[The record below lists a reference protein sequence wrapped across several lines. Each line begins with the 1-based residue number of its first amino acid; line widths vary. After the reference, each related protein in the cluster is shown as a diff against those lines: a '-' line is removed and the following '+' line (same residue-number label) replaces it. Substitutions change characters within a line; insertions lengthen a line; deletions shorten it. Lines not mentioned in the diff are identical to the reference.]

1 MKIVTCHGHPLP
13 ILQAHAKIGAT
24 QQIYC
29 IITNISRRIT
39 KMMML
44 LQDIYIYVDVYDSRP
59 IINIFKNIQ
68 SDSALEVIDFSIE
81 KKDSSKTKPKPN
93 KDRNPYYGD
102 LHVHTKYSFD
112 AYVFGVT
119 ASPDDAYRYAKG
131 EGVKHPLGYEM
142 KLREPLDFYAVTDH
156 GFYMGMI
163 QAYADTTTDISQN
176 EFAEPFHNLNR
187 LDNLTVESAGERSN
201 IFSSVLGAT
210 IIQPYPD
217 WHPKLLKAY
226 LTRNTQGALQS
237 FDYDIHKSAWADVAR
252 SANEHN
258 DPGHFTTFIGYEFTT
273 STDIEGGNLHRNVIF
288 NSSKASIR
296 PWTRIDSINPED
308 LWTWQDKLRDKGVDT
323 IAIPHNSNGSN
334 GQMFEMESF
343 KGNALDIEYAK
354 KRMRNEPLVE
364 ITQVKGTSDTHPLLS
379 PDDEWADFE
388 IMDVRVGSRPP
399 TYSKPSGSYV
409 REAYLNGLTLE
420 FTKQGNPYK
429 FGLIGSTDTHVVA
442 ASLDESN
449 FWSKVGLLDG
459 DPENRGSVPLKEENV
474 ERLDEYMRAFN
485 QPVSR
490 VSLEQG
496 EYANTGFTQWGASG
510 LAAAWAEENTRESI
524 FNAFRR
530 KETFATT
537 GTRIAVRFFGGY
549 NLSSID
555 LNSESLVSEAYQ
567 KGVTMGSDLLH
578 NENKIPEFLVW
589 AQRDKNGAPLQRI
602 QIIKGWIDNNSGRPK
617 EKVFDVACS
626 DGMQPDPITNR
637 CPDNGARV
645 NINDCSISTNVGSSE
660 LKTVWKDPEFA
671 PDDKT
676 FYYVRVLENP
686 TCRWSTWDAIKAGYK
701 PREGLHET
709 IQERAWSSPIW
720 YIPEQSDVEVV
731 PLGGT
736 IQLRNID

>member
-1 MKIVTCHGHPLP
+1 M
-13 ILQAHAKIGAT
+13 
-24 QQIYC
+24 
-29 IITNISRRIT
+29 
-39 KMMML
+39 
-44 LQDIYIYVDVYDSRP
+44 
-59 IINIFKNIQ
+59 Q
-68 SDSALEVIDFSIE
+68 SDSALEVVDFSV
-81 KKDSSKTKPKPN
+81 DSTKNSNSRPMPN

-131 EGVKHPLGYEM
+131 AAVKHPLGYEM

-163 QAYADTTTDISQN
+163 QAYADTSTDISQN
-176 EFAEPFHNLNR
+176 DFAEPFHNLNR

-210 IIQPYPD
+210 IIKPYPD
-217 WHPKLLKAY
+217 WHPNLLKAY
-226 LTRNTQGALQS
+226 FSRNTQGALRS

-258 DPGHFTTFIGYEFTT
+258 DPGNFTTFIGYEFTT

-288 NSSKASIR
+288 ESSKASIR

-308 LWTWQDKLRDKGVDT
+308 LWTWQDRLREKGVDT
-323 IAIPHNSNGSN
+323 ISMPHNSNGSN

-343 KGNALDIEYAK
+343 KGNALDVEYAE

-364 ITQVKGTSDTHPLLS
+364 ITQVKGTSETHPLLS

-429 FGLIGSTDTHVVA
+429 FGLIGSSDTHVVA
-442 ASLDESN
+442 SSLDESN
-449 FWSKVGLLDG
+449 YWSKVGLLDG

-474 ERLDEYMRAFN
+474 ARLEEYMRAFN
-485 QPVSR
+485 QPISTVT
-490 VSLEQG
+490 LEQG

-510 LAAAWAEENTRESI
+510 LAAAWAEENTRESL
-524 FNAFRR
+524 FAAFRR

-537 GTRIAVRFFGGY
+537 GPRISVRFFGGY

-555 LNSESLVSEAYQ
+555 LNSESLVSEAYS
-567 KGVTMGSDLLH
+567 KGVTMGADLL
-578 NENKIPEFLVW
+578 NNDDQIPEFIVW
-589 AQRDKNGAPLQRI
+589 ALRDMNSAPLQRI
-602 QIIKGWIDNNSGRPK
+602 QIIKGWIDMNSGRPK

-626 DGMQPDPITNR
+626 DGLEPDPITNR

-645 NINDCSISTNVGSSE
+645 NINDCSISSNVGSSE
-660 LKTVWKDPEFA
+660 LKTVWKDPEFKV
-671 PDDKT
+671 DDKA

-686 TCRWSTWDAIKAGYK
+686 TCRWSTWDAIKSGFK

-720 YIPEQSDVEVV
+720 YIPKQSEVEVI

>member
-1 MKIVTCHGHPLP
+1 MKYLRNLI
-13 ILQAHAKIGAT
+13 ILVVG
-24 QQIYC
+24 
-29 IITNISRRIT
+29 
-39 KMMML
+39 L
-44 LQDIYIYVDVYDSRP
+44 YILTLGLVYVDVYDSRP
-59 IINIFKNIQ
+59 LISLFKKMQ
-68 SDSALEVIDFSIE
+68 SDSALEVVDFSV
-81 KKDSSKTKPKPN
+81 DSTKNSNSRPMPN

-131 EGVKHPLGYEM
+131 AAVKHPLGYEM

-163 QAYADTTTDISQN
+163 QAYADTSTDISQN
-176 EFAEPFHNLNR
+176 DFAEPFHNLNR

-210 IIQPYPD
+210 IIKPYPD
-217 WHPKLLKAY
+217 WHPNLLKAY
-226 LTRNTQGALQS
+226 FSRNTQGALRS

-258 DPGHFTTFIGYEFTT
+258 DPGNFTTFIGYEFTT

-288 NSSKASIR
+288 ESSKASIR

-308 LWTWQDKLRDKGVDT
+308 LWTWQDRLREKGVDT
-323 IAIPHNSNGSN
+323 ISMPHNSNGSN

-343 KGNALDIEYAK
+343 KGNALDVEYAE

-364 ITQVKGTSDTHPLLS
+364 ITQVKGTSETHPLLS

-429 FGLIGSTDTHVVA
+429 FGLIGSSDTHVVA
-442 ASLDESN
+442 SSLDESN
-449 FWSKVGLLDG
+449 YWSKVGLLDG

-474 ERLDEYMRAFN
+474 ARLEEYMRAFN
-485 QPVSR
+485 QPISTVT
-490 VSLEQG
+490 LEQG

-510 LAAAWAEENTRESI
+510 LAAAWAEENTRESL
-524 FNAFRR
+524 FAAFRR

-537 GTRIAVRFFGGY
+537 GPRISVRFFGGY

-555 LNSESLVSEAYQ
+555 LNSESLVSEAYS
-567 KGVTMGSDLLH
+567 KGVTMGADLL
-578 NENKIPEFLVW
+578 NNDDQIPEFIVW
-589 AQRDKNGAPLQRI
+589 ALRDMNSAPLQRI
-602 QIIKGWIDNNSGRPK
+602 QIIKGWIDMNSGRPK

-626 DGMQPDPITNR
+626 DGLEPDPITNR

-645 NINDCSISTNVGSSE
+645 NINDCSITSNVGSSE
-660 LKTVWKDPEFA
+660 LKTVWKDPEFKV
-671 PDDKT
+671 DDKA

-686 TCRWSTWDAIKAGYK
+686 TCRWSTWDAIKSGFK

-720 YIPEQSDVEVV
+720 YIPKQSEVEVI

>member
-1 MKIVTCHGHPLP
+1 MKYLRNLIILIVGLYVLTLGL
-13 ILQAHAKIGAT
+13 
-24 QQIYC
+24 
-29 IITNISRRIT
+29 
-39 KMMML
+39 
-44 LQDIYIYVDVYDSRP
+44 IYVDVYDSRP
-59 IINIFKNIQ
+59 VISLFKKMQ
-68 SDSALEVIDFSIE
+68 SDSALEVVDFSV
-81 KKDSSKTKPKPN
+81 DSTKNSNSRPMPN

-131 EGVKHPLGYEM
+131 AAVKHPLGYEM
-142 KLREPLDFYAVTDH
+142 KLQEPLDFYAVTDH

-163 QAYADTTTDISQN
+163 QAYADTSTDISQN
-176 EFAEPFHNLNR
+176 DFAEPFHNLNR

-210 IIQPYPD
+210 IIKPYPD
-217 WHPKLLKAY
+217 WHPNLLKAY
-226 LTRNTQGALQS
+226 FSRNTQGALRS

-258 DPGHFTTFIGYEFTT
+258 DPGNFTTFIGYEFTT

-288 NSSKASIR
+288 ESSKASIR

-308 LWTWQDKLRDKGVDT
+308 LWTWQDRLREKGVDT
-323 IAIPHNSNGSN
+323 ISMPHNSNGSN

-343 KGNALDIEYAK
+343 KGNALDVEYAE

-364 ITQVKGTSDTHPLLS
+364 ITQVKGTSETHPLLS

-442 ASLDESN
+442 SSLDESN
-449 FWSKVGLLDG
+449 YWSKVGLLDG

-474 ERLDEYMRAFN
+474 ERLEEYMRAFN
-485 QPVSR
+485 QPISTVT
-490 VSLEQG
+490 LDQG

-510 LAAAWAEENTRESI
+510 LAAAWAEENTRESL
-524 FNAFRR
+524 FAAFRR

-537 GTRIAVRFFGGY
+537 GPRISVRFFGGY

-555 LNSESLVSEAYQ
+555 LNSESLVSEAYS
-567 KGVTMGSDLLH
+567 KGVTMGADLL
-578 NENKIPEFLVW
+578 NNDDQIPEFIVW
-589 AQRDKNGAPLQRI
+589 ALRDMNSAPLQRI
-602 QIIKGWIDNNSGRPK
+602 QIIKGWIDMNSGRPK

-626 DGMQPDPITNR
+626 DGLEPDPITNR

-645 NINDCSISTNVGSSE
+645 NINDCSITSNVGSSE
-660 LKTVWKDPEFA
+660 LKTVWKDPEFKV
-671 PDDKT
+671 DDKA

-686 TCRWSTWDAIKAGYK
+686 TCRWSTWDAIKSGFK

-720 YIPEQSDVEVV
+720 YIPKQSEVEVI

>member
-1 MKIVTCHGHPLP
+1 MKYLRNLIILIVGLY
-13 ILQAHAKIGAT
+13 ILTLG
-24 QQIYC
+24 
-29 IITNISRRIT
+29 
-39 KMMML
+39 L
-44 LQDIYIYVDVYDSRP
+44 VYVDVYDSRP
-59 IINIFKNIQ
+59 LISLFKKMQ
-68 SDSALEVIDFSIE
+68 SDSALEVVDFSV
-81 KKDSSKTKPKPN
+81 DSSKNSNSRPLPN
-93 KDRNPYYGD
+93 RDRNPYYGD

-131 EGVKHPLGYEM
+131 AAVKHPLGYEM
-142 KLREPLDFYAVTDH
+142 KLQEPLDFYAVTDH

-163 QAYADTTTDISQN
+163 QAYADTSTDISQN
-176 EFAEPFHNLNR
+176 DFAEPFHNLNR

-210 IIQPYPD
+210 IIKPYPD
-217 WHPKLLKAY
+217 WHPNLLKAY
-226 LTRNTQGALQS
+226 FSRNTQGALRS

-258 DPGHFTTFIGYEFTT
+258 DPGNFTTFIGYEFTT

-288 NSSKASIR
+288 ESSKASIR

-308 LWTWQDKLRDKGVDT
+308 LWTWQDRLREKGVDT
-323 IAIPHNSNGSN
+323 ISMPHNSNGSN

-343 KGNALDIEYAK
+343 KGNALDVEYAE

-364 ITQVKGTSDTHPLLS
+364 ITQVKGTSETHPLLS

-429 FGLIGSTDTHVVA
+429 FGLIGSSDTHVVA
-442 ASLDESN
+442 SSLDESN
-449 FWSKVGLLDG
+449 YWSKVGLLDG

-474 ERLDEYMRAFN
+474 ARLEEYMRAFN
-485 QPVSR
+485 QPIST

-510 LAAAWAEENTRESI
+510 LAAAWAEENTRESL
-524 FNAFRR
+524 FAAFRR

-537 GTRIAVRFFGGY
+537 GPRISVRFFGGY

-555 LNSESLVSEAYQ
+555 LNSESLVSEAYS
-567 KGVTMGSDLLH
+567 KGVTMGADLL
-578 NENKIPEFLVW
+578 NNDDQIPEFIVW
-589 AQRDKNGAPLQRI
+589 ALRDMNSAPLQRI
-602 QIIKGWIDNNSGRPK
+602 QIIKGWIDMNSGRPK

-626 DGMQPDPITNR
+626 DGLEPDPITNR

-645 NINDCSISTNVGSSE
+645 NINDCSITSNVGSSE
-660 LKTVWKDPEFA
+660 LKTVWKDPEFKV
-671 PDDKT
+671 DDKA

-686 TCRWSTWDAIKAGYK
+686 TCRWSTWDAIKSGFK

-720 YIPEQSDVEVV
+720 YIPKQSEVEVI

>member
-1 MKIVTCHGHPLP
+1 MKYLRNLIILIVGLYVLTLGL
-13 ILQAHAKIGAT
+13 
-24 QQIYC
+24 
-29 IITNISRRIT
+29 
-39 KMMML
+39 
-44 LQDIYIYVDVYDSRP
+44 IYVDVYDSRP
-59 IINIFKNIQ
+59 VISLFKKMQ
-68 SDSALEVIDFSIE
+68 SDSALEVVDFSV
-81 KKDSSKTKPKPN
+81 DSTKNSNSRPMPN

-131 EGVKHPLGYEM
+131 AAVKHPLGYEM

-163 QAYADTTTDISQN
+163 QAYADTSTDISQN
-176 EFAEPFHNLNR
+176 DFAEPFHNLNR

-210 IIQPYPD
+210 IIKPYPD
-217 WHPKLLKAY
+217 WHPNLLKAY
-226 LTRNTQGALQS
+226 FSRNTQGALRS

-258 DPGHFTTFIGYEFTT
+258 DPGNFTTFIGYEFTT

-288 NSSKASIR
+288 ESSKASIR

-308 LWTWQDKLRDKGVDT
+308 LWTWQDRLREKGVDT
-323 IAIPHNSNGSN
+323 ISMPHNSNGSN

-343 KGNALDIEYAK
+343 KGNALDVEYAE

-364 ITQVKGTSDTHPLLS
+364 ITQVKGTSETHPLLS

-442 ASLDESN
+442 SSLDESN
-449 FWSKVGLLDG
+449 YWSKVGLLDG

-474 ERLDEYMRAFN
+474 ARLEEYMRAFN
-485 QPVSR
+485 QPIST

-510 LAAAWAEENTRESI
+510 LAAAWAEENTRESL
-524 FNAFRR
+524 FAAFRR

-537 GTRIAVRFFGGY
+537 GPRISVRFFGGY

-555 LNSESLVSEAYQ
+555 LNSESLVSEAYS
-567 KGVTMGSDLLH
+567 KGVTMGADLL
-578 NENKIPEFLVW
+578 NNDDQIPEFIVW
-589 AQRDKNGAPLQRI
+589 ALRDMNSAPLQRI
-602 QIIKGWIDNNSGRPK
+602 QIIKGWIDMNSGRPK

-626 DGMQPDPITNR
+626 DGLEPDPITNR

-645 NINDCSISTNVGSSE
+645 NINDCSITSNVGSSE
-660 LKTVWKDPEFA
+660 LKTVWKDPEFKV
-671 PDDKT
+671 DDKA

-686 TCRWSTWDAIKAGYK
+686 TCRWSTWDAIKSGFK

-720 YIPEQSDVEVV
+720 YIPKQSEVEVI

>member
-1 MKIVTCHGHPLP
+1 MKYLRNLI
-13 ILQAHAKIGAT
+13 ILVVGLYVLT
-24 QQIYC
+24 
-29 IITNISRRIT
+29 
-39 KMMML
+39 L
-44 LQDIYIYVDVYDSRP
+44 GLIYVDVYDSRP
-59 IINIFKNIQ
+59 VISLFKKMQ
-68 SDSALEVIDFSIE
+68 SDSALEVVDFSV
-81 KKDSSKTKPKPN
+81 DSSKNSNSRPLPN
-93 KDRNPYYGD
+93 RDRNPYYGD

-131 EGVKHPLGYEM
+131 AAVKHPLGYEM
-142 KLREPLDFYAVTDH
+142 KLQEPLDFYAVTDH

-163 QAYADTTTDISQN
+163 QAYADTSTDISQN
-176 EFAEPFHNLNR
+176 DFAEPFHNLNR

-210 IIQPYPD
+210 IIKPYPD
-217 WHPKLLKAY
+217 WHPNLLKAY
-226 LTRNTQGALQS
+226 FSRNTQGALRS

-258 DPGHFTTFIGYEFTT
+258 DPGNFTTFIGYEFTT

-288 NSSKASIR
+288 ESSKASIR

-308 LWTWQDKLRDKGVDT
+308 LWTWQDRLREKGVDT
-323 IAIPHNSNGSN
+323 ISMPHNSNGSN

-343 KGNALDIEYAK
+343 KGNALDVEYAE

-364 ITQVKGTSDTHPLLS
+364 ITQVKGTSETHPLLS

-442 ASLDESN
+442 SSLDESN
-449 FWSKVGLLDG
+449 YWSKVGLLDG

-474 ERLDEYMRAFN
+474 ERLEEYMRAFN
-485 QPVSR
+485 QPISTVT
-490 VSLEQG
+490 LDQG

-510 LAAAWAEENTRESI
+510 LAAAWAEENTRESL
-524 FNAFRR
+524 FAAFRR

-537 GTRIAVRFFGGY
+537 GPRISVRFFGGY

-555 LNSESLVSEAYQ
+555 LNSESLVSEAYS
-567 KGVTMGSDLLH
+567 KGVTMGADLL
-578 NENKIPEFLVW
+578 NNDDQIPEFIVW
-589 AQRDKNGAPLQRI
+589 ALRDMNSAPLQRI
-602 QIIKGWIDNNSGRPK
+602 QIIKGWIDMNSGRPK

-626 DGMQPDPITNR
+626 DGMEPDPITNR
-637 CPDNGARV
+637 CPDNRARV
-645 NINDCSISTNVGSSE
+645 NINDCSITSNVGSSE
-660 LKTVWKDPEFA
+660 LKTVWKDPEFKV
-671 PDDKT
+671 DDKA

-686 TCRWSTWDAIKAGYK
+686 TCRWSTWDAIKSGFK

-720 YIPEQSDVEVV
+720 YIPKQSEVEVI

>member
-1 MKIVTCHGHPLP
+1 MKYLRNLIILIVGLY
-13 ILQAHAKIGAT
+13 ILTLG
-24 QQIYC
+24 
-29 IITNISRRIT
+29 
-39 KMMML
+39 L
-44 LQDIYIYVDVYDSRP
+44 VYVDVYDSRP
-59 IINIFKNIQ
+59 LISLFKKMQ
-68 SDSALEVIDFSIE
+68 SDSALEVVDFSV
-81 KKDSSKTKPKPN
+81 DSSKNSNSRPMPN

-131 EGVKHPLGYEM
+131 AAVKHPLGYEM
-142 KLREPLDFYAVTDH
+142 KLQEPLDFYAVTDH

-163 QAYADTTTDISQN
+163 QAYADTSTEISQN
-176 EFAEPFHNLNR
+176 DFAEPFHNLNR

-210 IIQPYPD
+210 IIKPYPD
-217 WHPKLLKAY
+217 WHPNLLKAY
-226 LTRNTQGALQS
+226 FSRNTQGALRS

-258 DPGHFTTFIGYEFTT
+258 DPGNFTTFIGYEFTT

-288 NSSKASIR
+288 ESSKASIR

-308 LWTWQDKLRDKGVDT
+308 LWTWQDRLRERGVDT
-323 IAIPHNSNGSN
+323 ISMPHNSNGSN

-343 KGNALDIEYAK
+343 KGNALDVEYAE

-364 ITQVKGTSDTHPLLS
+364 ITQVKGTSETHPLLS

-429 FGLIGSTDTHVVA
+429 FGLIGSSDTHVVA
-442 ASLDESN
+442 SSLDESN
-449 FWSKVGLLDG
+449 YWSKVGLLDG

-474 ERLDEYMRAFN
+474 ERLEEYMRAFN
-485 QPVSR
+485 QPISTVT
-490 VSLEQG
+490 LEQG

-510 LAAAWAEENTRESI
+510 LAAAWAEENTRESL
-524 FNAFRR
+524 FAAFRR

-537 GTRIAVRFFGGY
+537 GPRISVRFFGGY

-555 LNSESLVSEAYQ
+555 LNSESLVSEAYS
-567 KGVTMGSDLLH
+567 KGVTMGADLL
-578 NENKIPEFLVW
+578 NNDDQIPEFIVW
-589 AQRDKNGAPLQRI
+589 ALRDMNSAPLQRI
-602 QIIKGWIDNNSGRPK
+602 QIIKGWIDMNSGRPK

-626 DGMQPDPITNR
+626 DGLEPDPITNR

-645 NINDCSISTNVGSSE
+645 NINDCSITSNVGSSE
-660 LKTVWKDPEFA
+660 LKTVWKDPEFKV
-671 PDDKT
+671 DDKA

-686 TCRWSTWDAIKAGYK
+686 TCRWSTWDAIKSGFK

-720 YIPEQSDVEVV
+720 YIPKQSEVEVI

>member
-1 MKIVTCHGHPLP
+1 MKHLRNA
-13 ILQAHAKIGAT
+13 ILVIIGLYVLT
-24 QQIYC
+24 
-29 IITNISRRIT
+29 
-39 KMMML
+39 L
-44 LQDIYIYVDVYDSRP
+44 GLVYVDVYDSRP
-59 IINIFKNIQ
+59 IISLFKNIQ
-68 SDSALEVIDFSIE
+68 SDSALEVVDFSVE

-163 QAYADTTTDISQN
+163 QAYADTSTDISQN

-720 YIPEQSDVEVV
+720 YIPKQSDVEVV

>member
-1 MKIVTCHGHPLP
+1 MKYLRNLIILIVGLY
-13 ILQAHAKIGAT
+13 ILTLG
-24 QQIYC
+24 
-29 IITNISRRIT
+29 
-39 KMMML
+39 L
-44 LQDIYIYVDVYDSRP
+44 VYVDVYDSRP
-59 IINIFKNIQ
+59 LISLFKKMQ
-68 SDSALEVIDFSIE
+68 SDSALEVVDFSV
-81 KKDSSKTKPKPN
+81 DSSKNSNSRPLPN
-93 KDRNPYYGD
+93 RDRNPYYGD

-131 EGVKHPLGYEM
+131 AAVKHPLGYEM
-142 KLREPLDFYAVTDH
+142 KLQEPLDFYAVTDH

-163 QAYADTTTDISQN
+163 QAYADTSTDISQN
-176 EFAEPFHNLNR
+176 DFAEPFHNLNR

-210 IIQPYPD
+210 IIKPYPD
-217 WHPKLLKAY
+217 WHPNLLKAY
-226 LTRNTQGALQS
+226 FSRNTQGALRS

-258 DPGHFTTFIGYEFTT
+258 DPGNFTTFIGYEFTT

-288 NSSKASIR
+288 ESSKASIR

-308 LWTWQDKLRDKGVDT
+308 LWTWQDRLREKGVDT
-323 IAIPHNSNGSN
+323 ISMPHNSNGSN

-343 KGNALDIEYAK
+343 KGNALDVEYAE

-364 ITQVKGTSDTHPLLS
+364 ITQVKGTSETHPLLS

-442 ASLDESN
+442 SSLDESN
-449 FWSKVGLLDG
+449 YWSKVGLLDG

-474 ERLDEYMRAFN
+474 ARLEEYMRAFN
-485 QPVSR
+485 QPIST

-510 LAAAWAEENTRESI
+510 LAAAWAEENTRESL
-524 FNAFRR
+524 FAAFRR

-537 GTRIAVRFFGGY
+537 GPRISVRFFGGY

-555 LNSESLVSEAYQ
+555 LNSESLVNEAYS
-567 KGVTMGSDLLH
+567 KGVTMGADLL
-578 NENKIPEFLVW
+578 NNDDQIPEFIVW
-589 AQRDKNGAPLQRI
+589 ALRDMNSAPLQRI
-602 QIIKGWIDNNSGRPK
+602 QIIKGWIDMNSGRPK

-626 DGMQPDPITNR
+626 DGLEPDPITNR

-645 NINDCSISTNVGSSE
+645 NINDCSITSNVGSSE
-660 LKTVWKDPEFA
+660 LKTVWKDPEFKV
-671 PDDKT
+671 DDKA

-686 TCRWSTWDAIKAGYK
+686 TCRWSTWDAIKSGFK

-720 YIPEQSDVEVV
+720 YIPKQSEVEVI

>member
-1 MKIVTCHGHPLP
+1 MKHLRNA
-13 ILQAHAKIGAT
+13 ILVIIGLYVL
-24 QQIYC
+24 I
-29 IITNISRRIT
+29 
-39 KMMML
+39 L
-44 LQDIYIYVDVYDSRP
+44 GLVYVDVYDSRP
-59 IINIFKNIQ
+59 IISLFKNIQ
-68 SDSALEVIDFSIE
+68 SDSSLEVVDFSVE

-343 KGNALDIEYAK
+343 KGNALDIEYAN

-429 FGLIGSTDTHVVA
+429 FGLIGSSDTHVVA

-459 DPENRGSVPLKEENV
+459 DPENRGSVPLKEENI

-617 EKVFDVACS
+617 EKVFDVVCS

>member
-1 MKIVTCHGHPLP
+1 MKHLRNA
-13 ILQAHAKIGAT
+13 ILVIIG
-24 QQIYC
+24 IYVL
-29 IITNISRRIT
+29 T
-39 KMMML
+39 L
-44 LQDIYIYVDVYDSRP
+44 GLVYVDVYDSRP
-59 IINIFKNIQ
+59 IISLFKNIQ
-68 SDSALEVIDFSIE
+68 SDSALKVVDFSVE

-555 LNSESLVSEAYQ
+555 LNSQSLVSEAYE

>member
-1 MKIVTCHGHPLP
+1 MKYLRNLIILIVGLY
-13 ILQAHAKIGAT
+13 ILTLG
-24 QQIYC
+24 
-29 IITNISRRIT
+29 
-39 KMMML
+39 L
-44 LQDIYIYVDVYDSRP
+44 VYVDVYDSRP
-59 IINIFKNIQ
+59 LISLFKKMQ
-68 SDSALEVIDFSIE
+68 SDSALEVVDFSV
-81 KKDSSKTKPKPN
+81 DSTKNSNSRPMPN
-93 KDRNPYYGD
+93 KNRNPYYGD

-131 EGVKHPLGYEM
+131 AAVKHPLGYEM

-163 QAYADTTTDISQN
+163 QAYADTSTDISQN
-176 EFAEPFHNLNR
+176 DFAEPFHNLNR

-210 IIQPYPD
+210 IIKPYPD
-217 WHPKLLKAY
+217 WHPNLLKAY
-226 LTRNTQGALQS
+226 FSRNTQGALRS

-258 DPGHFTTFIGYEFTT
+258 DPGNFTTFIGYEFTT

-288 NSSKASIR
+288 ESSKASIR

-308 LWTWQDKLRDKGVDT
+308 LWTWQDRLREKGVDT
-323 IAIPHNSNGSN
+323 ISMPHNSNGSN

-343 KGNALDIEYAK
+343 KGNALDVEYAE

-364 ITQVKGTSDTHPLLS
+364 ITQVKGTSETHPLLS

-442 ASLDESN
+442 SSLDESN
-449 FWSKVGLLDG
+449 YWSKVGLLDG

-474 ERLDEYMRAFN
+474 ARLEEYMRAFN
-485 QPVSR
+485 QPIST

-510 LAAAWAEENTRESI
+510 LAAAWAEENTRESL
-524 FNAFRR
+524 FAAFRR

-537 GTRIAVRFFGGY
+537 GPRISVRFFGGY

-555 LNSESLVSEAYQ
+555 LNSESLVSEAYS
-567 KGVTMGSDLLH
+567 KGVTMGADLL
-578 NENKIPEFLVW
+578 NNDDQIPEFIVW
-589 AQRDKNGAPLQRI
+589 ALRDMNSAPLQRI
-602 QIIKGWIDNNSGRPK
+602 QIIKGWIDMNSGRPK

-626 DGMQPDPITNR
+626 DGLEPDPITNR

-645 NINDCSISTNVGSSE
+645 NINDCSISSNVGSSE
-660 LKTVWKDPEFA
+660 LKTVWKDPEFKV
-671 PDDKT
+671 DDKA

-686 TCRWSTWDAIKAGYK
+686 TCRWSTWDAIKSGFK

-720 YIPEQSDVEVV
+720 YIPKQSEVEVI

>member
-1 MKIVTCHGHPLP
+1 MKYLRNLIILIVGLY
-13 ILQAHAKIGAT
+13 ILTLG
-24 QQIYC
+24 
-29 IITNISRRIT
+29 
-39 KMMML
+39 L
-44 LQDIYIYVDVYDSRP
+44 VYVDVYDSRP
-59 IINIFKNIQ
+59 LISLFKKMQ
-68 SDSALEVIDFSIE
+68 SDSALEVVDFSI
-81 KKDSSKTKPKPN
+81 DSTKNSNSRPMPN

-131 EGVKHPLGYEM
+131 AAVKHPLGYEM

-163 QAYADTTTDISQN
+163 QAYADTSTDISQN
-176 EFAEPFHNLNR
+176 DFAEPFHNLNR

-210 IIQPYPD
+210 IIKPYPD
-217 WHPKLLKAY
+217 WHPNLLKAY
-226 LTRNTQGALQS
+226 FSRNTQGALRS

-258 DPGHFTTFIGYEFTT
+258 DPGNFTTFIGYEFTT

-288 NSSKASIR
+288 ESSKASIR

-308 LWTWQDKLRDKGVDT
+308 LWTWQDRLREKGVDT
-323 IAIPHNSNGSN
+323 ISMPHNSNGSN

-343 KGNALDIEYAK
+343 KGNALDVEYAE

-364 ITQVKGTSDTHPLLS
+364 ITQVKGTSETHPLLS

-429 FGLIGSTDTHVVA
+429 FGLIGSSDTHVVA
-442 ASLDESN
+442 SSLDESN
-449 FWSKVGLLDG
+449 YWSKVGLLDG

-474 ERLDEYMRAFN
+474 ARLEEYMRAFN
-485 QPVSR
+485 QPISTVT
-490 VSLEQG
+490 LEQG

-510 LAAAWAEENTRESI
+510 LAAAWAEENTRESL
-524 FNAFRR
+524 FAAFRR

-537 GTRIAVRFFGGY
+537 GPRISVRFFGGY

-555 LNSESLVSEAYQ
+555 LNSESLVSEAYS
-567 KGVTMGSDLLH
+567 KGVTMGADLL
-578 NENKIPEFLVW
+578 NNDDQIPEFIVW
-589 AQRDKNGAPLQRI
+589 ALRDMNSAPLQRI
-602 QIIKGWIDNNSGRPK
+602 QIIKGWIDMNSGRPK

-626 DGMQPDPITNR
+626 DGLEPDPITNR

-645 NINDCSISTNVGSSE
+645 NINDCSITSNVGSSE
-660 LKTVWKDPEFA
+660 LKTVWKDPEFKV
-671 PDDKT
+671 DDKA

-686 TCRWSTWDAIKAGYK
+686 TCRWSTWDAIKSGFK

-720 YIPEQSDVEVV
+720 YIPKQSEVEVI

>member
-1 MKIVTCHGHPLP
+1 MKYLRNA
-13 ILQAHAKIGAT
+13 ILVIIGLYVL
-24 QQIYC
+24 I
-29 IITNISRRIT
+29 
-39 KMMML
+39 L
-44 LQDIYIYVDVYDSRP
+44 GLVYVDVYDSRP
-59 IINIFKNIQ
+59 IISLFKNIQ
-68 SDSALEVIDFSIE
+68 SDSSLEVVDFSVE

-201 IFSSVLGAT
+201 IFSSVLGAA

-217 WHPKLLKAY
+217 WHPKLLRAY

-343 KGNALDIEYAK
+343 KGNALDIEYAN

-429 FGLIGSTDTHVVA
+429 FGLIGSSDTHVVA

-459 DPENRGSVPLKEENV
+459 DPENRGSVPLKEENI

-617 EKVFDVACS
+617 EKVFDVVCS

>member
-1 MKIVTCHGHPLP
+1 MKYLRNLIILIVGLY
-13 ILQAHAKIGAT
+13 ILTLG
-24 QQIYC
+24 
-29 IITNISRRIT
+29 
-39 KMMML
+39 L
-44 LQDIYIYVDVYDSRP
+44 VYVDVYDSRP
-59 IINIFKNIQ
+59 LISLFKKMQ
-68 SDSALEVIDFSIE
+68 SDSALEVVDFSV
-81 KKDSSKTKPKPN
+81 DSTKNSNSRPMLN

-131 EGVKHPLGYEM
+131 AAVKHPLGYEM

-163 QAYADTTTDISQN
+163 QAYADTSTDISQN
-176 EFAEPFHNLNR
+176 DFAEPFHNLNR

-210 IIQPYPD
+210 IIKPYPD
-217 WHPKLLKAY
+217 WHPNLLKAY
-226 LTRNTQGALQS
+226 FSRNTQGALRS

-258 DPGHFTTFIGYEFTT
+258 DPGNFTTFIGYEFTT

-288 NSSKASIR
+288 ESSKASIR

-308 LWTWQDKLRDKGVDT
+308 LWTWQDRLREKGVDT
-323 IAIPHNSNGSN
+323 ISMPHNSNGSN

-343 KGNALDIEYAK
+343 KGNALDVEYAE

-364 ITQVKGTSDTHPLLS
+364 ITQVKGTSETHPLLS

-429 FGLIGSTDTHVVA
+429 FGLIGSSDTHVVA
-442 ASLDESN
+442 SSLDESN
-449 FWSKVGLLDG
+449 YWSKVGLLDG

-474 ERLDEYMRAFN
+474 ARLEEYMRAFN
-485 QPVSR
+485 QPIST

-510 LAAAWAEENTRESI
+510 LAAAWAEENTRESL
-524 FNAFRR
+524 FAAFRR

-537 GTRIAVRFFGGY
+537 GPRISVRFFGGY

-555 LNSESLVSEAYQ
+555 LNSESLVSEAYS
-567 KGVTMGSDLLH
+567 KGVTMGADLL
-578 NENKIPEFLVW
+578 NNNNQIPEFIVW
-589 AQRDKNGAPLQRI
+589 ALRDMNSAPLQRI
-602 QIIKGWIDNNSGRPK
+602 QIIKGWIDMNSGRPK

-626 DGMQPDPITNR
+626 DGLEPDPITNR

-645 NINDCSISTNVGSSE
+645 NINDCSITSNVGSSE
-660 LKTVWKDPEFA
+660 LKTVWKDPEFKVN
-671 PDDKT
+671 DKA

-686 TCRWSTWDAIKAGYK
+686 TCRWSTWDAIKSGFK
-701 PREGLHET
+701 PREDLHET

-720 YIPEQSDVEVV
+720 YIPKQSEVEVI

>member
-1 MKIVTCHGHPLP
+1 MKYLRNA
-13 ILQAHAKIGAT
+13 ILVIIGLYVLT
-24 QQIYC
+24 
-29 IITNISRRIT
+29 
-39 KMMML
+39 L
-44 LQDIYIYVDVYDSRP
+44 GLVYVDVYDSRP
-59 IINIFKNIQ
+59 IISLFKNIQ
-68 SDSALEVIDFSIE
+68 SDSALEVVDFSVE

-163 QAYADTTTDISQN
+163 QAYADTSTDISQN

-617 EKVFDVACS
+617 EKVYDVACS
-626 DGMQPDPITNR
+626 DGMQPDPTTNR

>member
-1 MKIVTCHGHPLP
+1 MKYLRNLIILIVGLY
-13 ILQAHAKIGAT
+13 ILTLG
-24 QQIYC
+24 
-29 IITNISRRIT
+29 
-39 KMMML
+39 L
-44 LQDIYIYVDVYDSRP
+44 VYVDVYDSRP
-59 IINIFKNIQ
+59 LISLFKKMQ
-68 SDSALEVIDFSIE
+68 SDSALEVVDFSV
-81 KKDSSKTKPKPN
+81 DSTKNSNSRPMPN

-131 EGVKHPLGYEM
+131 AAVKHPLGYEM
-142 KLREPLDFYAVTDH
+142 KLQEPLDFYAVTDH

-163 QAYADTTTDISQN
+163 QAYADTSTDISQN
-176 EFAEPFHNLNR
+176 DFAEPFHNLNR

-210 IIQPYPD
+210 IIKPYPD
-217 WHPKLLKAY
+217 WHPNLLKAY
-226 LTRNTQGALQS
+226 FSRNTQGALRS

-258 DPGHFTTFIGYEFTT
+258 DPGNFTTFIGYEFTT

-288 NSSKASIR
+288 ESSKASIR

-308 LWTWQDKLRDKGVDT
+308 LWTWQDRLREKGVDT
-323 IAIPHNSNGSN
+323 ISMPHNSNGSN

-343 KGNALDIEYAK
+343 KGNALDVEYAE

-364 ITQVKGTSDTHPLLS
+364 ITQVKGTSETHPLLS

-442 ASLDESN
+442 SSLDESN
-449 FWSKVGLLDG
+449 YWSKVGLLDG

-474 ERLDEYMRAFN
+474 ARLEEYMRAFN
-485 QPVSR
+485 QPIST

-510 LAAAWAEENTRESI
+510 LAAAWAEENTRESL
-524 FNAFRR
+524 FAAFRR

-537 GTRIAVRFFGGY
+537 GPRISVRFFGGY

-555 LNSESLVSEAYQ
+555 LNSESLVSEAYS
-567 KGVTMGSDLLH
+567 KGVTMGADLL
-578 NENKIPEFLVW
+578 NNDDQIPEFIVW
-589 AQRDKNGAPLQRI
+589 ALRDMNSAPLQRI
-602 QIIKGWIDNNSGRPK
+602 QIIKGWVDMNSGRPK
-617 EKVFDVACS
+617 EKVFDIACS
-626 DGMQPDPITNR
+626 DGLEPDPITNR

-645 NINDCSISTNVGSSE
+645 NINDCSITSNVGSSE
-660 LKTVWKDPEFA
+660 LKTVWKDPEFKV
-671 PDDKT
+671 DDKA

-686 TCRWSTWDAIKAGYK
+686 TCRWSTWDAIKSGFK

-720 YIPEQSDVEVV
+720 YIPKQSEVEVI

>member
-1 MKIVTCHGHPLP
+1 MKHLRNA
-13 ILQAHAKIGAT
+13 ILVIIGLYVLT
-24 QQIYC
+24 
-29 IITNISRRIT
+29 
-39 KMMML
+39 L
-44 LQDIYIYVDVYDSRP
+44 GLVYVDVYDSRP
-59 IINIFKNIQ
+59 IISLFKNIQ
-68 SDSALEVIDFSIE
+68 SDSALEVVDFSVE

-645 NINDCSISTNVGSSE
+645 NINDCSITTNVGSSE

>member
-1 MKIVTCHGHPLP
+1 MKHLRNA
-13 ILQAHAKIGAT
+13 ILVIIG
-24 QQIYC
+24 IYVL
-29 IITNISRRIT
+29 T
-39 KMMML
+39 L
-44 LQDIYIYVDVYDSRP
+44 GLVYVDVYDSRP
-59 IINIFKNIQ
+59 IISLFKNIQ
-68 SDSALEVIDFSIE
+68 SDSALKVVDFSVE

>member
-1 MKIVTCHGHPLP
+1 MKHLRNA
-13 ILQAHAKIGAT
+13 ILVIIGLYVLT
-24 QQIYC
+24 
-29 IITNISRRIT
+29 
-39 KMMML
+39 L
-44 LQDIYIYVDVYDSRP
+44 GLVYVDVYDSRP
-59 IINIFKNIQ
+59 IISLFKNIQ
-68 SDSALEVIDFSIE
+68 SDSALEVVDFSVE

-496 EYANTGFTQWGASG
+496 EYANTGFTQWSASG

-645 NINDCSISTNVGSSE
+645 NINDCSITTNVGSSE

>member
-1 MKIVTCHGHPLP
+1 MKYLRNLIILIVGLY
-13 ILQAHAKIGAT
+13 ILTLG
-24 QQIYC
+24 
-29 IITNISRRIT
+29 
-39 KMMML
+39 L
-44 LQDIYIYVDVYDSRP
+44 VYVDVYDSRP
-59 IINIFKNIQ
+59 LISLFKKMQ
-68 SDSALEVIDFSIE
+68 SDSALEVVDFSV
-81 KKDSSKTKPKPN
+81 DSTKNSNSRPMPN

-131 EGVKHPLGYEM
+131 AAVKHPLGYEM
-142 KLREPLDFYAVTDH
+142 KLQEPLDFYAVTDH

-163 QAYADTTTDISQN
+163 QAYADTSTDISQN
-176 EFAEPFHNLNR
+176 DFAEPFHNLNR

-210 IIQPYPD
+210 IIKPYPD
-217 WHPKLLKAY
+217 WHPNLLKAY
-226 LTRNTQGALQS
+226 FSRNTQGALRS

-258 DPGHFTTFIGYEFTT
+258 DPGNFTTFIGYEFTT

-288 NSSKASIR
+288 ESSKASIR

-308 LWTWQDKLRDKGVDT
+308 LWTWQDRLREKGVDT
-323 IAIPHNSNGSN
+323 ISMPHNSNGSN
-334 GQMFEMESF
+334 GQMFDMESF
-343 KGNALDIEYAK
+343 KGNALDVEYAE

-364 ITQVKGTSDTHPLLS
+364 ITQVKGTSETHPLLS

-442 ASLDESN
+442 SSLDESN
-449 FWSKVGLLDG
+449 YWSKVGLLDG

-474 ERLDEYMRAFN
+474 ARLEEYMRAFN
-485 QPVSR
+485 QPISTVT
-490 VSLEQG
+490 LEQG

-510 LAAAWAEENTRESI
+510 LAAAWAEENTRESL
-524 FNAFRR
+524 FAAFRR

-537 GTRIAVRFFGGY
+537 GPRISVRFFGGY

-555 LNSESLVSEAYQ
+555 LNSESLVSEAYS
-567 KGVTMGSDLLH
+567 KGVTMGADLL
-578 NENKIPEFLVW
+578 NNDDQIPEFIVW
-589 AQRDKNGAPLQRI
+589 ALRDMNSAPLQRI
-602 QIIKGWIDNNSGRPK
+602 QIIKGWIDMNSGRPK
-617 EKVFDVACS
+617 EKVYDVACS
-626 DGMQPDPITNR
+626 DGLEPDPITNR

-645 NINDCSISTNVGSSE
+645 NINDCSITSNVGSSE
-660 LKTVWKDPEFA
+660 LKTVWKDPEFKV
-671 PDDKT
+671 DDKA

-686 TCRWSTWDAIKAGYK
+686 TCRWSTWDAIKSGFK

-720 YIPEQSDVEVV
+720 YIPKQSEVEVI

>member
-1 MKIVTCHGHPLP
+1 MKHLRNA
-13 ILQAHAKIGAT
+13 ILVIIG
-24 QQIYC
+24 IYVL
-29 IITNISRRIT
+29 T
-39 KMMML
+39 L
-44 LQDIYIYVDVYDSRP
+44 GLVYVDVYDSRP
-59 IINIFKNIQ
+59 IISLFKNIQ
-68 SDSALEVIDFSIE
+68 SDSALEVVDFSVE

-163 QAYADTTTDISQN
+163 QAYADTSTDISQN

-343 KGNALDIEYAK
+343 KGNALDIEYAN

-555 LNSESLVSEAYQ
+555 LNSESLVSEAYE